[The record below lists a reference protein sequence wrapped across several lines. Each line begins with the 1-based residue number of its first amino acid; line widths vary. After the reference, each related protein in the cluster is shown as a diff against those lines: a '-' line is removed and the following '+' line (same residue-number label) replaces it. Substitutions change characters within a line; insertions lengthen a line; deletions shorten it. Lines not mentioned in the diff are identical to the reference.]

1 MIRNDI
7 MSVINDELQPVPK
20 TIMYEF
26 LMFLDNVP
34 LEYQKDFTIGITQI
48 NFDDVRI
55 VITTKR
61 GDVFIYQDG
70 EVVDMIYKN
79 GEYNKEK

>member
-7 MSVINDELQPVPK
+7 MSIINDELLPVPK

-26 LMFLDNVP
+26 LTFLDNVP
-34 LEYQKDFTIGITQI
+34 LDYQKDFTIGITHI

-61 GDVFIYQDG
+61 GDNFIYQDG

-79 GEYNKEK
+79 DEYNNEK